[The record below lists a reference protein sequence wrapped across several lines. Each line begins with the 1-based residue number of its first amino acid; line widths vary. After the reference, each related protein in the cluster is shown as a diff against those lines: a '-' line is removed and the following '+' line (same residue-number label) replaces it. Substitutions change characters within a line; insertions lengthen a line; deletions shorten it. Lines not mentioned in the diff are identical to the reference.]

1 MTAITKIIKIKNCTP
16 SDNTYLENRLYY
28 FSFKINQSGVIK
40 VPIEFK
46 NYTRISYFDLA
57 HNLNGVLNRYGVS
70 VRYIS
75 SGIEFSILN
84 IDNTSLDIIEDTPT
98 IDAPYDNINISLA
111 KFMDNKQNWLWFHV
125 KDYYK

>member
-1 MTAITKIIKIKNCTP
+1 MTAITKIIKIKNCTL
-16 SDNTYLENRLYY
+16 SDNTGLSNRLYY
-28 FSFKINQSGVIK
+28 FSFKINQSDVIK

-46 NYTRISYFDLA
+46 NYTQISYYDLIA
-57 HNLNGVLNRYGVS
+57 NLKKVLSRYGILIKYV
-70 VRYIS
+70 S

-84 IDNTSLDIIEDTPT
+84 IDNTSLEIIEDTPT
-98 IDAPYDNINISLA
+98 IDQPYDNTNITLA